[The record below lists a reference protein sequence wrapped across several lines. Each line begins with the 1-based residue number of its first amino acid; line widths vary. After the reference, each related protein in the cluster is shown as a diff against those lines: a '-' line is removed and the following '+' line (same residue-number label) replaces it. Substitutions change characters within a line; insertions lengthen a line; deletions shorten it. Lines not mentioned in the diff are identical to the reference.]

1 MFIPDNIRFILEK
14 LNNSGFEAYIVGGCV
29 RDILLDKTPND
40 YDVTT
45 NALPEE
51 IKEVFSSCKIINN
64 NGEKHGTVTVRYNHE
79 NIEITTFRSDGD
91 YSDHR
96 HPNEVNFTKNLKEDL
111 ARRDFTINAMA
122 FDIGGNLYDYYNGED
137 DIKNKIVKAV
147 GDPYKRFDEDALRI
161 LRALRFASVLD
172 FKIDSTTLDAMYD
185 LKNTLS
191 FVSKERIKVE
201 LDKMICGIAFTH
213 LAKNKKIRE
222 ILAEI
227 IPDLRDMF
235 DFDQRSKYH
244 TNDLYN
250 HTLSTVEGVE
260 PNHILKLSALFHDIG
275 KTKCFQIDKKDNNIY
290 HYIGHEL
297 VSKEIALKNLKN
309 LRYSADEI
317 EKISFLV
324 EYHDYT
330 FSEKLKSMRKFMKL
344 MPEKDQELL
353 MDYLINL
360 KKADRI
366 DHNFKNDFNFDILK
380 ENFNTIKN
388 DENECYNIKTL
399 KVNGNDLLALGYN
412 GKKIGE
418 ILNTILDKVIEGKL
432 PNDKD
437 ELIKYIKN
445 NY

>member
-29 RDILLDKTPND
+29 RDILLDKAPND

-96 HPNEVNFTKNLKEDL
+96 HPNEVHFTRNLKEDL

-172 FKIDSTTLDAMYD
+172 FEIDSTTLDAMYD

-201 LDKMICGIAFTH
+201 FDKMICGIAFTH

-235 DFDQRSKYH
+235 DFNQRSKYH

-260 PNHILKLSALFHDIG
+260 PNHILKFSALFHDIG

-330 FSEKLKSMRKFMKL
+330 FSEKLKSMRKFMRL

-353 MDYLINL
+353 MDYLIDL

-399 KVNGNDLLALGYN
+399 KVNGNDLLALGYS

-445 NY
+445 YY